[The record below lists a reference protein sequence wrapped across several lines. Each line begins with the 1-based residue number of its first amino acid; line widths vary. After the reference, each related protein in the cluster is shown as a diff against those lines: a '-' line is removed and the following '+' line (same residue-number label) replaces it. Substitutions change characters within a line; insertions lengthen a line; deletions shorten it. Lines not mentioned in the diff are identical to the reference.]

1 MNRFILKRL
10 INFFNKNLVIILV
23 IYMFIF
29 LLVISKGIIS
39 LGAGAMLFLPIILF
53 STIRWKLMGGL
64 IFSSLLLSILSPIY
78 LYNLKG
84 NPTSLI
90 SGIFSTFITVII
102 LGTAVTLRERRELQL
117 RESERRYKDLYEKL
131 KKNLDLIQVMVV
143 ALDAE
148 GNVTYVNRKACEILG
163 YKEEEI
169 IGKDWFKSFLP
180 KDTAKELKL
189 VFKRIINGE
198 IEPFEYH
205 ENPVIDKDGKEK
217 IIVWHN
223 TIIHND
229 TGGIVGTLS
238 AGEDV
243 TELRR
248 LEKENQDRLRN
259 LGILYDG
266 ARDLINEDL
275 DIQKRAQIATRI
287 CVEDLGADLAWI
299 GYKEASGKVSLIAQY
314 PPDHSYTKD
323 LTVRWDETP
332 FGQGPV
338 GRSIRIGIPQII
350 EDVVNDYR
358 FEPWKYRALTYGFYT
373 VGAFPLVSKNNV
385 FGTLVL
391 YSKQSGYFTLER
403 KDIIY
408 TLARLTASSLEN
420 ARLFEDVQD
429 KFRKIQYLHNI
440 DNAISS
446 SLDLKVILNTAVDEV
461 IKQLHVDAVAI
472 FLYNPSINTLEY
484 AYGQG
489 FRTNLIK
496 NSTLRLGESL
506 AESVAL
512 RRRMVKVL
520 NLRDFIQNFTLK
532 VYSEYVREGFENFV
546 IEENFISYYA
556 VPLLSKGELFGVLEV
571 FNRSLI
577 EENEEWE
584 NFLEILAKQIA
595 IGIDNVRLFQGLQES
610 NIRLIN
616 AYEETIEGWAY
627 VLDLRDGVT
636 EGHSRRVA
644 DLTVKIAKIM
654 GIDDEKL
661 THIRRGALLHDIG
674 KIAIPDNILLKPGKL
689 TDEEW
694 EIMKKHPTYA
704 YQMLSKVEYLLPAI
718 DIPLYHHEKWDGS
731 GYPKG
736 LKGEE
741 IPLPAR
747 IFAVVD
753 VYDALTSDRPYR
765 KAWTKEEA
773 IEYIKEQSGKKFDP
787 KIVAV
792 FLDIIKE
799 INH

>member
-1 MNRFILKRL
+1 MSKDILKRIVSFL
-10 INFFNKNLVIILV
+10 NKNLILILG
-23 IYMFIF
+23 IYTAILLFTIF
-29 LLVISKGIIS
+29 KGLISFE
-39 LGAGAMLFLPIILF
+39 AGAMLFLPIILI
-53 STIRWKLMGGL
+53 STIRWKLKGGL
-64 IFSSLLLSILSPIY
+64 IFASFFLAVLSPIY

-90 SGIFSTFITVII
+90 SGIFSTFLTVIL
-102 LGTAVTLRERRELQL
+102 LGTAVTLIERRELQL
-117 RESERRYKDLYEKL
+117 RESERRYKDLYEQFR
-131 KKNLDLIQVMVV
+131 KNLDLIQVMVV
-143 ALDAE
+143 ALDTE

-169 IGKDWFKSFLP
+169 IGKDWFKNFIP
-180 KDTAKELKL
+180 KDIVDEIRL
-189 VFKRIINGE
+189 VFKRIISGE
-198 IEPFEYH
+198 IKPFEYY
-205 ENPVIDKDGKEK
+205 ENPVIDKDGREK
-217 IIVWHN
+217 IIAWHN
-223 TIIHND
+223 TLLHNNEERII
-229 TGGIVGTLS
+229 GTLS

-259 LGILYDG
+259 LGILYDV
-266 ARDLINEDL
+266 ARDLVNEDL
-275 DIQKRAQIATRI
+275 DVQKRAQIGTRI

-299 GYKEASGKVSLIAQY
+299 GYKEPSGKVRIIAQY

-323 LTVRWDETP
+323 LIVRWDETP

-338 GRSIRIGIPQII
+338 GRSIRTGIPQII
-350 EDVVNDYR
+350 EDIVNDHR
-358 FEPWKYRALTYGFYT
+358 FEPWRDRALAYGFHT
-373 VGAFPLVSKNNV
+373 VGAFPLVSKNNI

-391 YSKQSGYFTLER
+391 YSKQPGYFTLER
-403 KDIIY
+403 KDLIY

-429 KFRKIQYLHNI
+429 KLRKIESLRNI

-446 SLDLKVILNTAVDEV
+446 SLDLKVILNIAVNEV
-461 IKQLHVDAVAI
+461 IRQLHVDAVAI
-472 FLYNPSINTLEY
+472 FLYNPFINALEY
-484 AYGQG
+484 SYGQG

-496 NSTLRLGESL
+496 NSTIKLGESL
-506 AESVAL
+506 AGSVAL
-512 RRRMVKVL
+512 ERRMVKVL

-532 VYSEYVREGFENFV
+532 VYSEYLREGFERFV
-546 IEENFISYYA
+546 IEEDFISYYA
-556 VPLLSKGELFGVLEV
+556 VPLISKGELFGVLEV
-571 FNRSLI
+571 FNRSPI

-584 NFLEILAKQIA
+584 NFLEILAGQIA

-627 VLDLRDGVT
+627 ALDLRDGET

-644 DLTVKIAKIM
+644 DLTVRIAKMI
-654 GIDDEKL
+654 GIDNEKL

-674 KIAIPDNILLKPGKL
+674 KIAIPDSILLKPGKL
-689 TDEEW
+689 TEEEW
-694 EIMKKHPTYA
+694 EIMKKHPIYA
-704 YQMLSKVEYLLPAI
+704 YQMLSRIEYLLPAI
-718 DIPLYHHEKWDGS
+718 DIPLYHHERWDGN

-736 LKGEE
+736 LKGDE

-773 IEYIKEQSGKKFDP
+773 IEYIKEQSGKHFDP
-787 KIVAV
+787 KIVAI